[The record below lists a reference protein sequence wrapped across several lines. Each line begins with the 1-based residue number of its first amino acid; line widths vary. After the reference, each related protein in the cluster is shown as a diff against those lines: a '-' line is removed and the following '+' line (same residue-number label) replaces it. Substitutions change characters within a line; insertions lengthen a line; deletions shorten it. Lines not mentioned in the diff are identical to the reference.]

1 MKRENRAFRLIVTL
15 CMTIILLTA
24 LSLHTVAA
32 EDNGWVASRKDISS
46 EGVLTIPDGVKTV
59 TVHVLDRV
67 CSLTIVTV
75 EVPNSVAVIE
85 AGAFKSAYRLKTVVI
100 DNYEGGLEIEEGA
113 FRSKTEIKYLR
124 EKPTE
129 KVTTDSST
137 DIVQA
142 DPEPSTA
149 AHKVPA
155 ATAVPSTVTTT
166 KQAVTT
172 TKKKPAET
180 TTKEETTAEE
190 TTTVKVTESTPFS
203 DAKSQLE
210 DVEVW
215 NKLIN
220 QTTEEQVAEQQKTGG
235 FAKGASYVAVAVVAV
250 SALGLSVLKF
260 KK

>member
-15 CMTIILLTA
+15 CMTVILLTT
-24 LSLHTVAA
+24 LCLHTVAA
-32 EDNGWVASRKDISS
+32 EDNGWMASRKDISS
-46 EGVLTIPDGVKTV
+46 EGVLTIPDGVRTV

-67 CSLTIVTV
+67 CSPTIVTV
-75 EVPNSVAVIE
+75 EIPNSVAVVE

-129 KVTTDSST
+129 KVTTDIST
-137 DIVQA
+137 DIVQT

-149 AHKVPA
+149 APKVPA
-155 ATAVPSTVTTT
+155 ATAPATVTTT
-166 KQAVTT
+166 KQTVTT

-250 SALGLSVLKF
+250 SAIGLSVLKF